1 MTQAHPPRL
10 TRTVL
15 TVAQTDLRR
24 LSHDRTALFFTVLLP
39 LMIIYVIGLAFEGED
54 FQPRVGIADL
64 DHTSVAADLVAS
76 LPDVVEVVPYDS
88 ERALREA
95 VRGTEVIAGLVVPV
109 GLGAAV
115 GGEGAVTVEL
125 VTDPTRTGSA
135 GVATVL
141 RSTVDDLARRAAVVV
156 VVAEV
161 ADAER
166 SDVAAR
172 LATDAVRAGASVT
185 TTTVGAA
192 EGDGG
197 TGLQTNHIAAGN
209 LVLFVF
215 ITSLV
220 ASGGIIR
227 ARRLGIARR
236 ALAAPVRPSH
246 VLLGFAAGRFAI
258 AVFQAVVIVVAG
270 GLVFGVR
277 WGDPV
282 AAFVLVLAL
291 TLAGTGVG
299 LVAATILRTEDQ
311 ASAVGPPIGIALGM
325 LGGCMWPLEIVPAPM
340 RTVGHLTPHAWAM
353 DAFADLFERGAGLA
367 GILPEIGV
375 LFGVAAVLVA
385 IGMARIGPHLTR
397 AA

>member
-1 MTQAHPPRL
+1 MNAAQPPSL
-10 TRTVL
+10 PRTVL
-15 TVAQTDLRR
+15 TVARTDLRR
-24 LSHDRTALFFTVLLP
+24 LGNDRTALFFTVLLP

-54 FQPRVGIADL
+54 FSPRVGIADL
-64 DHTSVAADLVAS
+64 DGSAAAGDLFAS
-76 LPDVVEVVPYDS
+76 LPDVVEPVPYDS

-95 VRGTEVIAGLVVPV
+95 VRGTEIVAGLVLPS
-109 GLGAAV
+109 GFGAAV
-115 GGEGAVTVEL
+115 DGDGSVTVEL

-135 GVATVL
+135 GVATLL
-141 RSTVDDLARRAAVVV
+141 RGTIDETARRAAVAV
-156 VVAEV
+156 VVADV
-161 ADAER
+161 ADVER
-166 SDVAAR
+166 SDVASS
-172 LATDAVRAGASVT
+172 LASHRAAGGASVRT
-185 TTTVGAA
+185 TTLGDVGAS
-192 EGDGG
+192 GDV
-197 TGLQTNHIAAGN
+197 GLATNHIAAGN

-236 ALAAPVRPSH
+236 ALAAPVRPGH

-270 GLVFGVR
+270 GLLFGVS

-353 DAFADLFERGAGLA
+353 DAFADLFERGAGLG
-367 GILPEIGV
+367 GILPEVGV
-375 LFGVAAVLVA
+375 LLGLASALVA
-385 IGMARIGPHLTR
+385 IGMARIGPHLAR